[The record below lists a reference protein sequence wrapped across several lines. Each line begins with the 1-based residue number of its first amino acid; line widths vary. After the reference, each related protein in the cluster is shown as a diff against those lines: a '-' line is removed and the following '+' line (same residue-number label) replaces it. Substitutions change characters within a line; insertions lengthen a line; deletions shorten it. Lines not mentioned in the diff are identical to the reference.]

1 MSSKRW
7 DKDEKAR
14 LIHLFSE
21 GKQISDIA
29 EKLNRSESAIRLR
42 LQTIVYEGIAKGM
55 RAADLADTLKTNVN
69 IVVQMFYTHR
79 DFKESRQE
87 DVISL
92 EAASKLLFGTRKT
105 KRSSKGRDDVS
116 ELLDNA
122 KTGGQTDKSGGRTDK
137 SKNQTGSDTKSQSSE
152 ADHLMDQNRI
162 MEAIINNR
170 DLRKKIKKLYKD
182 GKLNEEEK
190 ALLEVILS

>member
-21 GKQISDIA
+21 GKSFTEIA

-42 LQTIVYEGIAKGM
+42 LQTIAYDGIAKGM
-55 RAADLADTLKTNVN
+55 RAADLADTLKADTDTV
-69 IVVQMFYTHR
+69 IQMFYTHR
-79 DFKESRQE
+79 DFKESRGE
-87 DVISL
+87 EVISL
-92 EAASKLLFGTRKT
+92 EAATKLLFGQRKG
-105 KRSSKGRDDVS
+105 KAAPKNRDDIS
-116 ELLDNA
+116 ELLNDS
-122 KTGGQTDKSGGRTDK
+122 KSSGSSK
-137 SKNQTGSDTKSQSSE
+137 SKSKSSE
-152 ADHLMDQNRI
+152 VDRLTEQNRI

-182 GKLNEEEK
+182 GKLSEEEK